1 MTSGLVEGC
10 APLTKQDKA
19 TVSGCSRRFTLKD
32 RKEWVPDTTFPVD
45 HDDFLRADIAVFYV
59 TLGSLFDVGNQA
71 EDVAVVRLLGRDLYR
86 KKMYTVKIWREG
98 GKIALYESRITRNFF
113 FSNENDREVAVY
125 GERGWVDVADVTTA
139 ALQLTLGH
147 CGAWR
152 RTMWGSGCSTDTRR
166 GTADR
171 CSTVQYSAVQYSA
184 VQYNCHHT
192 ITITRSASAL
202 TAPPSALTTPS
213 CAGRTPAPRPSRQ
226 SR

>member
-1 MTSGLVEGC
+1 M
-10 APLTKQDKA
+10 
-19 TVSGCSRRFTLKD
+19 KD

-125 GERGWVDVADVTTA
+125 GERGCWW
-139 ALQLTLGH
+139 LLLLLL
-147 CGAWR
+147 R
-152 RTMWGSGCSTDTRR
+152 PPCS
-166 GTADR
+166 
-171 CSTVQYSAVQYSA
+171 
-184 VQYNCHHT
+184 
-192 ITITRSASAL
+192 
-202 TAPPSALTTPS
+202 
-213 CAGRTPAPRPSRQ
+213 
-226 SR
+226 

>member
-125 GERGWVDVADVTTA
+125 GERGWWLWLM
-139 ALQLTLGH
+139 LQLPP
-147 CGAWR
+147 
-152 RTMWGSGCSTDTRR
+152 CS
-166 GTADR
+166 
-171 CSTVQYSAVQYSA
+171 
-184 VQYNCHHT
+184 
-192 ITITRSASAL
+192 
-202 TAPPSALTTPS
+202 
-213 CAGRTPAPRPSRQ
+213 
-226 SR
+226 